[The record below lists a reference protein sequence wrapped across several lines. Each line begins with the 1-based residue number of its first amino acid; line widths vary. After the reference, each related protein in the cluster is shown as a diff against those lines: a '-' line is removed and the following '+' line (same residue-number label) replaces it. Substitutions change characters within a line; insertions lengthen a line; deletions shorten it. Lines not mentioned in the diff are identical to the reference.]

1 MKYCRKPLQQRDVAI
16 TRNMEKKLKL
26 PVTKIALTVER
37 TKRTV
42 YKALVPMWKLNTRG
56 RPEASTVY

>member
-1 MKYCRKPLQQRDVAI
+1 MAI
-16 TRNMEKKLKL
+16 IRNMEKKLKL

-42 YKALVPMWKLNTRG
+42 YKALVPKWKLNTRS

>member
-1 MKYCRKPLQQRDVAI
+1 MAI
-16 TRNMEKKLKL
+16 IRNMEKKLKL

-42 YKALVPMWKLNTRG
+42 YKAFVPKWTFNMLG